1 MPVNNNTLKFLKAD
15 LWEAWEK
22 LGSDQ
27 RKGVKAP
34 PCQKPYP
41 SDAALID
48 LVAPEDLT
56 VGQMPLIKALRQ
68 RRSRREY
75 SQEALNMEELSFLL
89 WAAQG
94 IDHEATQEF
103 RQWLGEAVGIP
114 VDDIPTLLRTVPS
127 GGACHPF
134 ENYLLVNRVEGL
146 TAGVYRYLS
155 IEHKLLFLYG
165 GQALEEK
172 IAGKLP
178 SMFMRS
184 AVVFIWTAI
193 PYRSEWRYSMVAP
206 KMIAQESG
214 HICQNLYLACEA
226 IGAGMCAVGGYS
238 QKQMDDLLGVDGE
251 EEFTV
256 YVAPVGKAA
265 VSS

>member
-1 MPVNNNTLKFLKAD
+1 MPVKKNTLKFLKAD
-15 LWEAWEK
+15 LWEAWQK
-22 LGSDQ
+22 QGSNQ
-27 RKGVKAP
+27 RKGLKAP

-41 SDAALID
+41 EDAPLID

-56 VGQMPLIKALRQ
+56 IGQIPLIKAIRQ

-75 SQEALNMEELSFLL
+75 SPEPLNLEELSFLL

-94 IDHEATQEF
+94 IEQEATQEF
-103 RQWLGEAVGIP
+103 RQWLAGTVGIP

-146 TAGVYRYLS
+146 EPGVYRYLA

-165 GQALEEK
+165 GEALHEK
-172 IAGKLP
+172 IDGKLP
-178 SMFMRS
+178 EMYMRS
-184 AVVFIWTAI
+184 AVVFVWTVI
-193 PYRSEWRYSMVAP
+193 PYRSEWRYTLVAP

-226 IGAGMCAVGGYS
+226 IGSGTCAVGGYS

-251 EEFTV
+251 EEFTI
-256 YVAPVGKAA
+256 YVAPVGKILARE
-265 VSS
+265 